1 MSLKLTV
8 PTLQMPGL
16 SLTLLRSLVG
26 MVQVSFEVPPE
37 RNMPPGG
44 ALASCVHFPGATT
57 VSRVLLLI
65 NGFQEN
71 CLGHSFF
78 SCHSKVR
85 GYSVLGRRGS
95 EWLSGSK
102 KSRDPGQGQARGRPG
117 AP

>member
-37 RNMPPGG
+37 RNMPPGD

-85 GYSVLGRRGS
+85 GYSSAGPS
-95 EWLSGSK
+95 WL
-102 KSRDPGQGQARGRPG
+102 
-117 AP
+117 